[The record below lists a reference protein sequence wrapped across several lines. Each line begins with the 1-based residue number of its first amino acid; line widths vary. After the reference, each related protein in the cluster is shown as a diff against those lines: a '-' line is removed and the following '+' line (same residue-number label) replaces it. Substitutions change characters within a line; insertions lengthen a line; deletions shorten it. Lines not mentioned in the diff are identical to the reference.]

1 MKKAIL
7 SAVLLVLSV
16 VCATA
21 QTTRMRINFAD
32 GKQMSIPVGSVDY
45 IDWVTDGENPDR
57 PDVTPAGVEA
67 VDLGLSVKWA
77 NMNVGAESVSDYGD
91 YFAWGETEGYNS
103 GKDNFS
109 ESTYKYYMSTTEKY
123 TDKDGFEVVT
133 GEKQGYTKYVADDKY
148 GYDGFRDDKTTL
160 DLEDDAANA
169 NWGGEWRMPTKA
181 EQDELR
187 EKCSW
192 QWCALNN
199 VWGYKVVGPNDNY
212 IFLPA
217 AGYRVGSSLYNV
229 DSWGNYWSS
238 SLYPSGSSGAYGLG
252 FYSYYVD
259 CGYYDRYYGLSVR
272 AVCP

>member
-1 MKKAIL
+1 MKKVIL
-7 SAVLLVLSV
+7 SALLLVLSA

-77 NMNVGAESVSDYGD
+77 NMNVGAESVTNYGD
-91 YFAWGETEGYNS
+91 YFAWGETKGYKS
-103 GKDNFS
+103 GKFS
-109 ESTYKYYMSTTEKY
+109 LDTYKYYMSTTEKY

-160 DLEDDAANA
+160 GLEDDAANA

-217 AGYRVGSSLYNV
+217 AGCRYNGSLDLAGSDGY
-229 DSWGNYWSS
+229 YWSS
-238 SLYPSGSSGAYGLG
+238 SLGESNSGSAYYLS
-252 FYSYYVD
+252 FYSSSVD
-259 CGYYDRYYGLSVR
+259 WSCSYRYGGQSVR
-272 AVCP
+272 PVCP

>member
-7 SAVLLVLSV
+7 SALLLVLSV

-77 NMNVGAESVSDYGD
+77 NMNVGAESVTDYGD
-91 YFAWGETEGYNS
+91 YFAWGETEGYKS
-103 GKDNFS
+103 GKTKFS

-133 GEKQGYTKYVADDKY
+133 GKKQGYTKYVADDKY
-148 GYDGFRDDKTTL
+148 GYDGFRDDKKTL

-169 NWGGEWRMPTKA
+169 NWGGEWRMPTSK
-181 EQDELR
+181 EIDELVS
-187 EKCSW
+187 KCSW

-217 AGYRVGSSLYNV
+217 AGVRYDSSLY
-229 DSWGNYWSS
+229 DAGSYGYYWSS
-238 SLYPSGSSGAYGLG
+238 SLIEGYSDDAYVLGFDSGYVYGSGSDRVSGQ
-252 FYSYYVD
+252 
-259 CGYYDRYYGLSVR
+259 SVR
-272 AVCP
+272 PVCP

>member
-21 QTTRMRINFAD
+21 QTTRMRITLTD

-57 PDVTPAGVEA
+57 PDVTPTGVEA

-77 NMNVGAESVSDYGD
+77 NMNVGAESVTDYGD
-91 YFAWGETEGYNS
+91 YFAWGETEGYKS
-103 GKDNFS
+103 GKKNFS

-123 TDKDGFEVVT
+123 TDKDGFEVT
-133 GEKQGYTKYVADDKY
+133 ENKKGYTKYVADDY
-148 GYDGFRDDKTTL
+148 RGYDGFRDDKETL

-169 NWGGEWRMPTKA
+169 NWGGEWRMPTSK
-181 EQDELR
+181 EIDELVY
-187 EKCSW
+187 KCSW

-217 AGYRVGSSLYNV
+217 AGYRGDSSLYGAV
-229 DSWGNYWSS
+229 SRGYYWSS
-238 SLYPSGSSGAYGLG
+238 SLRESYSNDACSLSFNPSNGDWY
-252 FYSYYVD
+252 
-259 CGYYDRYYGLSVR
+259 GYYRYNGFSVR
-272 AVCP
+272 PVCP

>member
-16 VCATA
+16 VCAVA

-32 GKQMSIPVGSVDY
+32 GKQMSIPVESVDY

-77 NMNVGAESVSDYGD
+77 NMNVGAESVTDYGD
-91 YFAWGETEGYNS
+91 YFAWGETEGYKS
-103 GKDNFS
+103 GKKKFS
-109 ESTYKYYMSTTEKY
+109 WDTCKYFMSTTEKY
-123 TDKDGFEVVT
+123 TDKDGFEVT
-133 GEKQGYTKYVADDKY
+133 ENKDGFTKYVADDKK
-148 GYDGFRDDKTTL
+148 GYDGFRDDKKTL

-169 NWGGEWRMPTKA
+169 NWGGEWRMPTSK
-181 EQDELR
+181 EIDELVN
-187 EKCSW
+187 KCSW

-199 VWGYKVVGPNDNY
+199 VWGHKVIGPNDNY

-217 AGYRVGSSLYNV
+217 AGYRGNGGLDTAGSTGY
-229 DSWGNYWSS
+229 YWSS
-238 SLYPSGSSGAYGLG
+238 SLNESNSDVACYLFFYSDDVGWSSSGRFYGQ
-252 FYSYYVD
+252 
-259 CGYYDRYYGLSVR
+259 SVR
-272 AVCP
+272 PVCP